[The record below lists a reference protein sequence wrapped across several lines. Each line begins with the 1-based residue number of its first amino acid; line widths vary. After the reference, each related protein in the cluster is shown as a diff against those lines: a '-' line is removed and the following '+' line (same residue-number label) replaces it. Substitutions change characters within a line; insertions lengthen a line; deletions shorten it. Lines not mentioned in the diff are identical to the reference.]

1 MVGGPLEL
9 RKRFPR
15 RALSKRRI
23 ILETL
28 GTTVKLPDVQKMSG

>member
-1 MVGGPLEL
+1 MAGGSPEL
-9 RKRFPR
+9 RKRFAR

-28 GTTVKLPDVQKMSG
+28 GMTVKLPDVQKMRG